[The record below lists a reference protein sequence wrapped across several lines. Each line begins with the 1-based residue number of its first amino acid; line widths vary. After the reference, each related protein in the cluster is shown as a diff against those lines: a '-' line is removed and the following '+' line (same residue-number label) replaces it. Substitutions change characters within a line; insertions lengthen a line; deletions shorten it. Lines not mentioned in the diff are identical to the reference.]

1 MKLADFLS
9 DKSKQ
14 ALNEIRKSYSKE
26 DSIGEVDRN
35 NLKLVDYSFANNG
48 DEQSKKISKAARNFD
63 RRIEWQAKKKKK
75 AELRQRLREKKEA
88 YILAKET
95 EKIKQQLT
103 VYSIEQVNWDHLIVF
118 ICKEYYLL
126 IIKNSCNKRMSKYY
140 VKTKKFILISKKN
153 YFTVFSDMVMKHEY
167 NKIIYKQ
174 LDNFTNNLRIIRQF
188 KFICYIV

>member
-95 EKIKQQLT
+95 EKIKQALGKSRTIDTREYRKEENNKKQNRIRVENGNKIYPTSTTNSLKAW
-103 VYSIEQVNWDHLIVF
+103 SIPMGGQ
-118 ICKEYYLL
+118 
-126 IIKNSCNKRMSKYY
+126 NKRY
-140 VKTKKFILISKKN
+140 
-153 YFTVFSDMVMKHEY
+153 
-167 NKIIYKQ
+167 
-174 LDNFTNNLRIIRQF
+174 
-188 KFICYIV
+188 